1 VIPGAT
7 AAAENIRGIG
17 QFLGDNLDGSVT
29 RWDLCAFN
37 NLCRDK
43 YLRLD
48 LEWEY
53 RDSGLLNK
61 LFMEK
66 IAAVARNSGV
76 NPDIVHWSGST
87 RLDENDKPNSQIVSN
102 QNIMAQI

>member
-1 VIPGAT
+1 MDQNT
-7 AAAENIRGIG
+7 
-17 QFLGDNLDGSVT
+17 GDSRCHGFGGECQNLDGSVT

-53 RDSGLLNK
+53 KDCGLLNK

-66 IAAVARNSGV
+66 IAAVARNSVV

-87 RLDENDKPNSQIVSN
+87 RLDVNGMSG
-102 QNIMAQI
+102 A